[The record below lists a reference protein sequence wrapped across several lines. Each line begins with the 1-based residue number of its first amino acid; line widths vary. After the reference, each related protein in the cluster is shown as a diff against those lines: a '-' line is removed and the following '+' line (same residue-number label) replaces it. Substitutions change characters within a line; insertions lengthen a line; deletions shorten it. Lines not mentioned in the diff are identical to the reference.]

1 MQTKRIIFIVLGSI
15 CLMLGTI
22 GIMLPILPT
31 VPFYLAT
38 VFFYANS
45 SKKLHDWFLN
55 TDLYQKH
62 LATFV
67 QTKSMTLKA
76 KIVALGS
83 ISLLMLIGFICM
95 KNTII
100 GRVIL
105 TIVWFVHLIYF
116 SFGIKTIV
124 E

>member
-1 MQTKRIIFIVLGSI
+1 MHTKRMTFIVLGSI
-15 CLMLGTI
+15 CLALGTI
-22 GIMLPILPT
+22 GIVLPILPT

-45 SKKLHDWFLN
+45 SEKLHNWFLGTN
-55 TDLYQKH
+55 LYQKH

-83 ISLLMLIGFICM
+83 FSLLMLIGFICM
-95 KNTII
+95 KNTLI
-100 GRVIL
+100 GRAIL
-105 TIVWFVHLIYF
+105 AIVWFAHVIYF
-116 SFGIKTIV
+116 IFGIKTIS

>member
-105 TIVWFVHLIYF
+105 TIVWFAHLIYF